1 MVVLL
6 LKSSIDHLDLFFYRI
21 VNIEKMKDGTA
32 YRYVF
37 CVITEDNDISYDL
50 QLAHTTNIPFD
61 YKIHKAKKLD
71 SKDETIENSSASN
84 YTVYT
89 NAKVFQ
95 LNN

>member
-1 MVVLL
+1 
-6 LKSSIDHLDLFFYRI
+6 
-21 VNIEKMKDGTA
+21 MKDGTA

-61 YKIHKAKKLD
+61 YKIHKAENLD
-71 SKDETIENSSASN
+71 GKGETIENSSASN

-95 LNN
+95 LNNLPPKSCIYKIDPLVYLGGRVFLFPF